1 MRKSLIE
8 ALVMFDTPEAVEA
21 LVRLLEDSDSSI
33 QVHAAKTLSKH
44 KPVRAIDTLISYL
57 NNKNADVNWYAACVL
72 SELHNSAAIP
82 ILLERLQDQRRRIR
96 RTAAALLGEIGSDEY
111 EVITT
116 LIATLEDPDYAVRR
130 SAAIALANFNR
141 EEAIPELIKALY
153 HYYPQSGANATAIFY
168 ARTDLIIE
176 IPGMTDE
183 DLMSLGDRD
192 SITAWCSEK
201 QCRDFRDPVVK
212 ALGNF
217 EANEIVV
224 QHLTKVLN
232 QGLKAAAIP
241 LGMIGKEEA
250 IPTLLEFLR
259 DPSQT
264 SFKTQE
270 ITDALVHLISLGHTS
285 IIETLIS
292 NLENINSIKLTD
304 PYFRNRVV
312 IILLSVESKIMAEY
326 LPRLI
331 WLLSTEVGEHAVWA
345 ISTIQY
351 NCKFYN
357 YDIFHSPPIP
367 KPETEPPPGQ
377 TTNNFYIDTLNAANS
392 ALNLGGTIH
401 GNQSS
406 TQNPK
411 PES

>member
-232 QGLKAAAIP
+232 QGL
-241 LGMIGKEEA
+241 
-250 IPTLLEFLR
+250 
-259 DPSQT
+259 
-264 SFKTQE
+264 
-270 ITDALVHLISLGHTS
+270 
-285 IIETLIS
+285 
-292 NLENINSIKLTD
+292 
-304 PYFRNRVV
+304 
-312 IILLSVESKIMAEY
+312 
-326 LPRLI
+326 
-331 WLLSTEVGEHAVWA
+331 
-345 ISTIQY
+345 
-351 NCKFYN
+351 
-357 YDIFHSPPIP
+357 
-367 KPETEPPPGQ
+367 
-377 TTNNFYIDTLNAANS
+377 
-392 ALNLGGTIH
+392 
-401 GNQSS
+401 
-406 TQNPK
+406 
-411 PES
+411 